1 MLRHPPFVVRSLA
14 LSPSAP
20 APAGALL
27 CPGRTRPG
35 RRGRAGRFEATT
47 TESGVNMA
55 EPLVA
60 TSVFD
65 RLLKDRIIWLGSE
78 VRDDNANEICA
89 KILLLAAEDP
99 DKDIFLY
106 VNSPGGSIT
115 AGMAIYDTM
124 QFVPNDI
131 VTVGIGM
138 AASMG
143 QLLLTAGT
151 KGKRYITP
159 NARVLLHQPHG
170 GFGGTA
176 SDIQTQAQLI
186 LDMKRRLAEITAA
199 QTGKSV
205 EQINRDGDRDRWF
218 SAQEAL
224 EYGFVDHIR
233 ESALDVAGG
242 GGTEQS

>member
-1 MLRHPPFVVRSLA
+1 
-14 LSPSAP
+14 
-20 APAGALL
+20 
-27 CPGRTRPG
+27 
-35 RRGRAGRFEATT
+35 
-47 TESGVNMA
+47 MA
-55 EPLVA
+55 EPA
-60 TSVFD
+60 MPNSVFD

-78 VRDDNANEICA
+78 VRDDNANEIAA
-89 KILLLAAEDP
+89 KLLLLAAEDAH
-99 DKDIFLY
+99 KDIYLY
-106 VNSPGGSIT
+106 INSPGGSIT

-170 GFGGTA
+170 GFGGTS

-186 LDMKRRLAEITAA
+186 LSMKHRLAEITAEA
-199 QTGKSV
+199 TGKTV
-205 EQINRDGDRDRWF
+205 EQVNADGDRDRWF
-218 SAQEAL
+218 TADEAL

-233 ESALDVAGG
+233 ASATDVIGG
-242 GGTEQS
+242 GGTEQG

>member
-1 MLRHPPFVVRSLA
+1 
-14 LSPSAP
+14 
-20 APAGALL
+20 
-27 CPGRTRPG
+27 
-35 RRGRAGRFEATT
+35 
-47 TESGVNMA
+47 MA
-55 EPLVA
+55 DMGMQPN
-60 TSVFD
+60 VFD

-78 VRDDNANEICA
+78 VRDENANEIAA
-89 KILLLAAEDP
+89 KLLLLAAEDP
-99 DKDIFLY
+99 ERDIYLY
-106 VNSPGGSIT
+106 INSPGGSIT

-151 KGKRYITP
+151 RGKRYITP

-186 LDMKRRLAEITAA
+186 LDMKKRLAEITAA
-199 QTGKSV
+199 ATGKTV
-205 EQINRDGDRDRWF
+205 EQVNADGDRDRWF
-218 SAQEAL
+218 TAQEAL
-224 EYGFVDHIR
+224 DYGFVDHIR
-233 ESALDVAGG
+233 ESALDVSGG
-242 GGTEQS
+242 GGTDQSSASSSTSESA

>member
-1 MLRHPPFVVRSLA
+1 MTNSIYNPHNYDDRIHDPMSALVPIVIEQSTRGERS
-14 LSPSAP
+14 
-20 APAGALL
+20 
-27 CPGRTRPG
+27 
-35 RRGRAGRFEATT
+35 
-47 TESGVNMA
+47 
-55 EPLVA
+55 
-60 TSVFD
+60 FD
-65 RLLKDRIIWLGSE
+65 IFSRLLRERIVFVTGQVEDGMASLIVAQLLFLESE
-78 VRDDNANEICA
+78 N
-89 KILLLAAEDP
+89 P
-99 DKDIFLY
+99 DKDIHLY
-106 VNSPGGSIT
+106 INSPGGSIT

-170 GFGGTA
+170 GFGGTS

-186 LDMKRRLAEITAA
+186 MSMKNRLAEITAA

-205 EQINRDGDRDRWF
+205 EQINADGDRDRWF
-218 SAQEAL
+218 TAEEAL

-233 ESALDVAGG
+233 ESASDVIGG
-242 GGTEQS
+242 GGTDQDTE

>member
-1 MLRHPPFVVRSLA
+1 
-14 LSPSAP
+14 
-20 APAGALL
+20 
-27 CPGRTRPG
+27 
-35 RRGRAGRFEATT
+35 
-47 TESGVNMA
+47 MA
-55 EPLVA
+55 ETAFPP
-60 TSVFD
+60 SVFD

-78 VRDDNANEICA
+78 VRDDNSNEISA
-89 KILLLAAEDP
+89 KLLLLAAEDP
-99 DKDIFLY
+99 EKDIYLY
-106 VNSPGGSIT
+106 INSPGGSIT

-170 GFGGTA
+170 GFGGTS
-176 SDIQTQAQLI
+176 SDIQTQAALI
-186 LDMKRRLAEITAA
+186 LDMKKRLAEITAEA
-199 QTGKSV
+199 TGKTV
-205 EQINRDGDRDRWF
+205 EQVNADGDRDRWF
-218 SAQEAL
+218 NAQEAL

-233 ESALDVAGG
+233 ESASDVVGG
-242 GGTEQS
+242 GGTNDKK